1 MITDTGMRDGRCK
14 NIGLCLQVLCHEAA
28 IGCTYTAYFLVID
41 KSMFFTKLLVPSM
54 ISCAHPLPQLY

>member
-14 NIGLCLQVLCHEAA
+14 NIGLCLLVLCHEAA

-41 KSMFFTKLLVPSM
+41 KSMFFT
-54 ISCAHPLPQLY
+54 